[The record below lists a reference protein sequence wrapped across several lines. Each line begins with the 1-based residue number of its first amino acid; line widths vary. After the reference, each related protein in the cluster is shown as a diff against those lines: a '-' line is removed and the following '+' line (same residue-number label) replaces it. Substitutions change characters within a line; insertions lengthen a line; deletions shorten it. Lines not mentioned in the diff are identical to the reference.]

1 VNLRGKTAE
10 NRFLQAL
17 MVCSIALSKRGACT
31 PEKAGKISEGV
42 LQDTNMDLDVDPED
56 LVIRYRYLGPI
67 LRRANVNFADIFT
80 SLAGTFD
87 FQNYMRIHLTVV
99 QSVGAGMSAVN
110 LVLQAIKSYPGH
122 EVWTYLREE
131 CRSEMDAF
139 LSAARYAARNQYA
152 GFGDRTMTEVVK
164 GTRFPSVAFAAVEL
178 LKIRGRSKTVRKY
191 KGKFDT
197 HNASTITTLITK
209 VEETASDDMKLAD
222 FRGKDAYNW
231 QGSVRDLANLKFGN
245 LIHNN

>member
-1 VNLRGKTAE
+1 MNLRGKTAE